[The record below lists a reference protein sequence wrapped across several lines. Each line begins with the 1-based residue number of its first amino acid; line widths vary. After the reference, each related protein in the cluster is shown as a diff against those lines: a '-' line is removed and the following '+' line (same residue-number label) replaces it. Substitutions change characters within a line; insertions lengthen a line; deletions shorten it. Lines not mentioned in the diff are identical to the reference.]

1 MLNRASEGEKRANS
15 LAPSAIPEVVLAPA
29 SPLAVIDVAV
39 RTAGSPTR
47 ESFWLAALGYPETPS
62 ADRDGLSNL
71 VERWCT
77 GQVALA
83 ACCVG
88 SEGLSE
94 AARDRFSE
102 TWTGGLGAADA
113 RTALQ
118 WVLAGLSEGR
128 FERAVL
134 GAISPSAETW
144 LVLTPLDA
152 ARITG
157 LRVLASWGEPLE
169 PAAISLV
176 TGVGEPRR
184 EIEAG
189 ISAVLPAEPPSLPA
203 RTLWMPP
210 VAIAAEALGA
220 FTACAA
226 AVLAVAH
233 RTLPPSRGP
242 DDWHGP
248 RERGFG
254 QFPRPRPWLFEPGRT
269 PRTALALIAGEGGV
283 RALSFSDA
291 DGDRPDPLE
300 LAPQAHLFVLSAPSE
315 AGLRAEV
322 EALRKHVTGAP
333 PDMGAVAAANW
344 SKPRHRHRCAIVASR
359 AADLTR
365 GLETALARL
374 GGVAAQPSP
383 RERVL
388 IGASEY
394 AGAPVAFVIP
404 GQGPQYAGMLREL
417 ALASPAV
424 RRALERVGGVF
435 AEEGTSLAPRLY
447 PAKDVIG
454 TALGGELEGFWRDV
468 TGGGLVGCAAS
479 QALLEFLATYGV
491 RPAMLVGHSIGETTV
506 LTLAG
511 ALGPMPPEHIEGL
524 ARAVG
529 GLRADLRRLSQWGG
543 DAGVA
548 VSGVD
553 RARVERALAAQKDR
567 AFLALDN
574 CPHQVVLL
582 GERSAIEAIAAELRA
597 EGAALLAVSLG
608 APFHTP
614 LFARASASMSAFYD
628 RLGVR
633 APQVPVW
640 SGAAN
645 APFPDAPSEVKSLLL
660 RQWAETVRFSASVRA
675 LYDRGI
681 RVFVEVG
688 PGETLSG
695 FIDDT
700 LSDRDHLAVACD
712 SPWFGG
718 VEHLL
723 AVLGRLFVAGIE
735 VSPIAGA
742 EARPIGRTLPPARD
756 AVAAIRA
763 GHAALMRELEASRA
777 RVLGILPATG
787 RAEHGRS
794 RAGGSAFPALGPRRD
809 VGDGSVTFERRL
821 TLGSDPYLRDHLF
834 GRIRPPYAGD
844 LTGLPVVP
852 MAMTLEMLAEAG
864 LAAASPARR
873 AWVTKV
879 ERVRLHRWL
888 TLDRGYLDV
897 RLVARLRPD
906 NEAGRWRADVELFE
920 LHEAAPAG
928 RWSAAE
934 ATVVVAAALPPALPG
949 RRLAGQPSESG
960 QSPERYRRELV
971 FQGPS
976 FRGFERALR
985 LTSEGIEASVVTPPR
1000 DRLFAGDAAPALA
1013 TAANLMDASGQAI
1026 ARWAVDYQT
1035 RWDGIYPFFTE
1046 YEQFAPLPA
1055 PGERLHCVALVQDDG
1070 SVVAGDVEFQRAD
1083 GTVLFRYLD
1092 FRQRRFSMT
1101 AEIAACVRTY
1111 DVDYEFSRPFDA
1123 GVGLHGRLLDGGYHD
1138 IVRPER
1144 AIFLLAIAHTVL
1156 TARERETWRTLPPIG
1171 PRRARWLMGRVAAK
1185 EAIQRWVE
1193 ERHGRSLSPIEVEI
1207 GTDQRGKPA
1216 VSFFNGAGSIEAPE
1230 LSISHG
1236 DTMAIA
1242 VVAADV
1248 SVGVDIEE
1256 ERDGS
1261 PRTVPELAFV
1271 EGELATAARAG
1282 APPIALWC
1290 AKEAA
1295 AKALGVGLLGEPR
1308 RWRVRELAPDGR
1320 TAVVQIE
1327 DLRVPVTLHRTE
1339 HAIVAVAQVPRPVAA
1354 AARETLRVAK
1364 ATAAKPA

>member
-1 MLNRASEGEKRANS
+1 M
-15 LAPSAIPEVVLAPA
+15 APSAIPEVVLTPA
-29 SPLAVIDVAV
+29 SPLAVVDVAA
-39 RTAGSPTR
+39 RTEESPTR
-47 ESFWLAALGYPETPS
+47 ETFWLAALGYPETPS
-62 ADRDGLSNL
+62 AARDGLSHL

-77 GQVALA
+77 GRVALA
-83 ACCVG
+83 ACREG
-88 SEGLSE
+88 SGELTE
-94 AARDRFSE
+94 AGRDRFSE
-102 TWTGGLGAADA
+102 IWIGGGGAADA
-113 RTALQ
+113 CTALQ
-118 WVLAGLSEGR
+118 WVLAGFAERR
-128 FERAVL
+128 FERAIL
-134 GAISPSAETW
+134 GAASPVGEAW

-152 ARITG
+152 ATIAG
-157 LRVLASWGEPLE
+157 LRVLATWGEQPE
-169 PAAISLV
+169 PAAILLV
-176 TGVGEPRR
+176 TGPGDARQ
-184 EIEAG
+184 EIEAP
-189 ISAVLPAEPPSLPA
+189 ISAVLPAEPPGLPV
-203 RTLWMPP
+203 RTLWTPP
-210 VAIAAEALGA
+210 IAGMTGALGVL
-220 FTACAA
+220 TACAA

-242 DDWHGP
+242 GDWHGP

-254 QFPRPRPWLFEPGRT
+254 RFTRARPWLLEAGRN
-269 PRTALALIAGEGGV
+269 PRTALALLPGKSG
-283 RALSFSDA
+283 ALALPFSDA
-291 DGDRPDPLE
+291 DRDGPDPLE
-300 LAPQAHLFVLSAPSE
+300 LPPQAHLFALSAPSE
-315 AGLRAEV
+315 AALRAEV
-322 EALRKHVTGAP
+322 EALRERVTGAP
-333 PDMGAVAAANW
+333 PDMAAIAAALW
-344 SKPRHRHRCAIVASR
+344 SKSRHRHRCAIVASR
-359 AADLTR
+359 AADLMR
-365 GLETALARL
+365 GLDTAAARL

-417 ALASPAV
+417 ALASPAA
-424 RRALERVGGVF
+424 RRAFERVGAVF
-435 AEEGTSLAPRLY
+435 AEEGISLGPRLY
-447 PAKDVIG
+447 PATDVIG
-454 TALGGELEGFWRDV
+454 TALGGALEGFWRDV

-479 QALLEFLATYGV
+479 QAVLEFLASFGV
-491 RPAMLVGHSIGETTV
+491 RPAMLLGHSIGETTA

-511 ALGPMPPEHIEGL
+511 ALGPEPPEHIEGL

-548 VSGVD
+548 VSGAD
-553 RARVERALAAQKDR
+553 RARVERALAAHEGR

-597 EGAALLAVSLG
+597 EGAALLDVSLG

-614 LFARASASMSAFYD
+614 LFAHASASMSAFYD

-633 APQVPVW
+633 APRLPVW

-645 APFPDAPSEVKSLLL
+645 APFPDDPSEIKSLLL
-660 RQWAETVRFSASVRA
+660 RQWAETVRFSASVRT
-675 LYDRGI
+675 LHDRGV

-700 LSDRDHLAVACD
+700 LGGRDHLAVACD

-723 AVLGRLFVAGIE
+723 AAVGRLFVAGVE
-735 VSPIAGA
+735 VSAIAAVRDSPIART
-742 EARPIGRTLPPARD
+742 RPAARD
-756 AVAAIRA
+756 TIAAIQA

-777 RVLGILPATG
+777 RLLGALPAAG
-787 RAEHGRS
+787 KAGHGRT
-794 RAGGSAFPALGPRRD
+794 RASGSAFPALGLRRD
-809 VGDGSVTFERRL
+809 LGDGSVAFERRL
-821 TLGSDPYLRDHLF
+821 TLDSDPYLRDHLF
-834 GRIRPPYAGD
+834 GRIRPPYAGE

-864 LAAASPARR
+864 LAAASPDRR

-906 NEAGRWRADVELFE
+906 ADAGRWKADVELFE

-934 ATVVVAAALPPALPG
+934 ATVVVAAALPSPPPG
-949 RRLAGQPSESG
+949 RRLGGHAGAAG

-985 LTSEGIEASVVTPPR
+985 LTSEGIEASVAAPPR
-1000 DRLFAGDAAPALA
+1000 DRLFAGETAPKLA

-1046 YEQFAPLPA
+1046 YEQFAPLPLS
-1055 PGERLHCVALVQDDG
+1055 GERLRCVALVQDDG

-1111 DVDYEFSRPFDA
+1111 DVDYEFSRPFHCGA
-1123 GVGLHGRLLDGGYHD
+1123 GLVGRLLDGGYHD

-1156 TARERETWRTLPPIG
+1156 SARERETWRALPPTG

-1185 EAIQRWVE
+1185 EAVQRWAE
-1193 ERHGRSLSPIEVEI
+1193 ERHGQSLSLIEIEI
-1207 GTDQRGKPA
+1207 GADERGKPA
-1216 VSFFNGAGSIEAPE
+1216 VTFAAGASLIEAPE
-1230 LSISHG
+1230 LSLSHS

-1256 ERDGS
+1256 ERDS
-1261 PRTVPELAFV
+1261 RPRAVPALAFV
-1271 EGELATAARAG
+1271 EGELADADRASV
-1282 APPIALWC
+1282 PPIALWC

-1308 RWRVRELAPDGR
+1308 RWHVRDLAPDGR

-1327 DLRVPVTLHRTE
+1327 DLRVPVTLHKKE
-1339 HAIVAVAQVPRPVAA
+1339 HAIVGVAQVPRPVAA
-1354 AARETLRVAK
+1354 AAPQTLRVAE
-1364 ATAAKPA
+1364 ATVAKPA

>member
-1 MLNRASEGEKRANS
+1 M
-15 LAPSAIPEVVLAPA
+15 AIPEVPLAPA

-39 RTAGSPTR
+39 RTAASPTR
-47 ESFWLAALGYPETPS
+47 EAFWLAALGYPETPS
-62 ADRDGLSNL
+62 AARDGLPNL

-77 GQVALA
+77 GRVGLA
-83 ACCVG
+83 ACCA
-88 SEGLSE
+88 GLDREIE
-94 AARDRFSE
+94 AVRDRFSE
-102 TWTGGLGAADA
+102 TWTGGDGAAEA

-118 WVLAGLSEGR
+118 WVLAGLAERR
-128 FERAVL
+128 FERAIL
-134 GAISPSAETW
+134 GAISLTAETW

-152 ARITG
+152 APVARVP
-157 LRVLASWGEPLE
+157 VLARWGELPE

-176 TGVGEPRR
+176 TGAGDPRR
-184 EIEAG
+184 EMEAG
-189 ISAVLPAEPPSLPA
+189 ISATLPAGPPSLPA
-203 RTLWMPP
+203 RTLWMSP
-210 VAIAAEALGA
+210 VAIGAGALGV

-242 DDWHGP
+242 DDSHGP
-248 RERGFG
+248 GERGFG
-254 QFPRPRPWLFEPGRT
+254 QFPRPRPWLLEPGRS
-269 PRTALALIAGEGGV
+269 PRTALALVPEEGG
-283 RALSFSDA
+283 ALALPFSDA
-291 DGDRPDPLE
+291 DGDGTDPLE

-322 EALRKHVTGAP
+322 EALREHITRAP
-333 PDMGAVAAANW
+333 LDIAATTAALW

-365 GLETALARL
+365 GLETASARL
-374 GGVAAQPSP
+374 GGAAAQPSP

-394 AGAPVAFVIP
+394 VGAPVAFVIP

-417 ALASPAV
+417 ALVSAAA
-424 RRALERVGGVF
+424 RRAFERVGGVF
-435 AEEGTSLAPRLY
+435 AEEGISLSPRLY

-491 RPAMLVGHSIGETTV
+491 RPAMLLGHSIGETTA

-511 ALGPMPPEHIEGL
+511 ALGPKLPKHIEGL

-529 GLRADLRRLSQWGG
+529 GLRADLQRLSQWGG

-548 VSGVD
+548 VSGVEW
-553 RARVERALAAQKDR
+553 ARVERALAAQKGR

-582 GERSAIEAIAAELRA
+582 GERSAIEAITAELRA

-614 LFARASASMSAFYD
+614 LFARASASMAAFYN

-633 APQVPVW
+633 PPQVPVW
-640 SGAAN
+640 SGDAN
-645 APFPDAPSEVKSLLL
+645 APFPDDPSKIKSLLL
-660 RQWAETVRFSASVRA
+660 RQWTETVRFSASVRA
-675 LYDRGI
+675 LYDRGV

-700 LSDRDHLAVACD
+700 LSDRAHLAVACD

-723 AVLGRLFVAGIE
+723 AALGRLFVAGIE
-735 VSPIAGA
+735 VNPIAPA
-742 EARPIGRTLPPARD
+742 EARSVDLTVPTAAD
-756 AVAAIRA
+756 VVAAIQE

-777 RVLGILPATG
+777 RVLGMLPAAG
-787 RAEHGRS
+787 NADHGRS
-794 RAGGSAFPALGPRRD
+794 RAAGSLFPALGPRRD
-809 VGDGSVTFERRL
+809 LGDGSITFERRL
-821 TLGSDPYLRDHLF
+821 TLDSDPYLRDHLF

-864 LAAASPARR
+864 LAAVSPERR
-873 AWVTKV
+873 AFVTKV

-897 RLVARLRPD
+897 RLVARGRPGA
-906 NEAGRWRADVELFE
+906 EAGRWRTDVELFE
-920 LHEAAPAG
+920 CHEAAPAG

-934 ATVVVAAALPPALPG
+934 ATIVVAAALPPAPPG
-949 RRLAGQPSESG
+949 RRLAGNADVPG

-985 LTSEGIEASVVTPPR
+985 LTTEGIEASVVAPPR
-1000 DRLFAGDAAPALA
+1000 DRLFGGDASPALA

-1046 YEQFAPLPA
+1046 YEQFAPLPV
-1055 PGERLHCVALVQDDG
+1055 PGERLHCVALVHDNG

-1101 AEIAACVRTY
+1101 AEVAACVRTY

-1123 GVGLHGRLLDGGYHD
+1123 GAGLHGRLLDGGYHD

-1156 TARERETWRTLPPIG
+1156 TERERETWRALPPTG

-1185 EAIQRWVE
+1185 EAVQRWAE
-1193 ERHGRSLSPIEVEI
+1193 ERHGRSLGPIEIEI
-1207 GTDQRGKPA
+1207 GAEERGRPV
-1216 VSFFNGAGSIEAPE
+1216 VSFVNGAGSVEAPE

-1242 VVAADV
+1242 VVAEDV

-1271 EGELATAARAG
+1271 EGELADATRAG

-1308 RWRVRELAPDGR
+1308 RWRVRDLAPDGR
-1320 TAVVQIE
+1320 AAVVQIE
-1327 DLRVPVTLHRTE
+1327 DLRVPVTLHRKE
-1339 HAIVAVAQVPRPVAA
+1339 HAIAAVAQVPRPVAA
-1354 AARETLRVAK
+1354 AARETLRVAE
-1364 ATAAKPA
+1364 ATAVKPA